1 MRPGL
6 LPQLLANH
14 PDLDFRLTEDS
25 AGSMVNL
32 LIGGELGI
40 AFMLAGPTDS
50 RLVARTLVSEPM
62 VLVSSIRNVA
72 VPRGLVD
79 PPSTHPPTLPFP
91 WGRGAA
97 PPPLAQFLLPGRVS
111 LTPIMTITNLS

>member
-1 MRPGL
+1 MTTIVARGMRPGL

-40 AFMLAGPTDS
+40 AFMLTGPTDS
-50 RLVARTLVSEPM
+50 RLVARTMVSEPM
-62 VLVSSIRNVA
+62 VLVSSIRHVA
-72 VPRGLVD
+72 VPSGLLD
-79 PPSTHPPTLPFP
+79 LTSTPPPKFAVP
-91 WGRGAA
+91 WGEIGSA
-97 PPPLAQFLLPGRVS
+97 
-111 LTPIMTITNLS
+111 

>member
-1 MRPGL
+1 MTTNVARGMRPVL

-40 AFMLAGPTDS
+40 AFMLTGPTDS
-50 RLVARTLVSEPM
+50 RLVARTMVSEPM

-79 PPSTHPPTLPFP
+79 LTSTPPLKLAVP
-91 WGRGAA
+91 WGGEAA
-97 PPPLAQFLLPGRVS
+97 RQDRKSTRLNS
-111 LTPIMTITNLS
+111 SH